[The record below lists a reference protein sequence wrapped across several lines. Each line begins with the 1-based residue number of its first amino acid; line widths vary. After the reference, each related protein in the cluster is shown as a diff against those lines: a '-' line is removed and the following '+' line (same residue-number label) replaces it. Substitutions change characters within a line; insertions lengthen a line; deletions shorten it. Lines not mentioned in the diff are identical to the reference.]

1 MSLDL
6 QTGLRVIRAI
16 SRHGRD
22 NPIPGEA
29 LEEAT
34 GVSTRVIAEI
44 VATAAGE
51 GVEVASCGAGYFK
64 WKSREEKEEYLARE
78 KKRLQSL
85 GRKISAIKKAADN
98 PLTLWEQ
105 DTAA

>member
-16 SRHGRD
+16 SRHGRE
-22 NPIPGEA
+22 NPIPAAA

-34 GVSTRVIAEI
+34 GVNTRVIADI
-44 VATAAGE
+44 VSVAAGE
-51 GVEVASCGAGYFK
+51 GVDVASCGTGYFK
-64 WKSREEKEEYLARE
+64 WKNKAEKEEYLARE
-78 KKRLQSL
+78 KKRLVSL
-85 GRKISAIKKAADN
+85 GQKIAAIKKAANN

-105 DTAA
+105 DSAA